1 MLEVPVE
8 RFNKILRR
16 LSDPEMIDLSR
27 FDLIVHGG
35 SGQSKQF
42 YKNQTRD
49 LDVEVLWTGWS
60 APRWT
65 IFLEPFIPGQTGL
78 IRLKQPQRLLPLFEE
93 LSATGMAS
101 VYYVLHHVT
110 PLLVEK
116 ISHRKYREARTILEN
131 ETEYAYLKAEQD
143 DVVQEG
149 FDCYYLHDYSVGSE
163 TAAVIRTVF
172 SGLE

>member
-1 MLEVPVE
+1 MLEVPVA
-8 RFNKILRR
+8 RFNKILQR

-42 YKNQTRD
+42 YRHQQSD
-49 LDVEVLWTGWS
+49 QDAEVLWTGWS

-65 IFLEPFIPGQTGL
+65 IFLEPFIPGQAGL
-78 IRLKQPQRLLPLFEE
+78 IRLKHPQKLRPLFEE

-101 VYYVLHHVT
+101 VYYVLQHVT

-116 ISHRKYREARTILEN
+116 ISGRKFRDVQTILEN
-131 ETEYAYLKAEQD
+131 ESEYAYLKAEQD
-143 DVVQEG
+143 DIVQQG
-149 FDCYYLHDYSVGSE
+149 FDCYYLHDYSVGGE